1 MEQPSSLDSFECYR
15 TTYASLGI
23 GEDLEDKVV
32 DAEGLDADLGL
43 DGVPHDEE
51 DELAEGLDAGLGLEG
66 VPAHD
71 AEDGSLKTHLLKSFT
86 IVEGNLA
93 HVCSSEF

>member
-1 MEQPSSLDSFECYR
+1 ME
-15 TTYASLGI
+15 
-23 GEDLEDKVV
+23 
-32 DAEGLDADLGL
+32 AEGLDVVLGL
-43 DGVPHDEE
+43 EGVLAHDAE
-51 DELAEGLDAGLGLEG
+51 DVLAEGLDAGLGLEG

>member
-1 MEQPSSLDSFECYR
+1 M
-15 TTYASLGI
+15 
-23 GEDLEDKVV
+23 V

-43 DGVPHDEE
+43 EGVPHDVE
-51 DELAEGLDAGLGLEG
+51 DELAEGLDAGFGLVVG

-71 AEDGSLKTHLLKSFT
+71 AEDSSLDMHLLKSFT

-93 HVCSSEF
+93 HVCSSEFLREKVV